1 MYNIYITLANL
12 HVIHFYTVCYFIT
25 IKIVKF
31 IAYNVDNNMNFILC
45 FLIVIFPCVQKLF
58 IKYLCLIIT

>member
-1 MYNIYITLANL
+1 MYVTLANL

-31 IAYNVDNNMNFILC
+31 MVYNDDNNMIFILC
-45 FLIVIFPCVQKLF
+45 FLIVIFLYVQKLF